1 MTIQM
6 IGQSI
11 SPILPLYVR
20 ELGQSD
26 NVIFVSGLIVSAMGI
41 SSILTSGWMGKLGD
55 KIGNHRL
62 LLLALLYS
70 GILYIFCALAQ
81 TPFQL
86 GLLRFLFGIGT
97 GALMPGVTALLNRM
111 TPKEGISRIFSY
123 NQLFFI

>member
-1 MTIQM
+1 M

-70 GILYIFCALAQ
+70 GILYIF
-81 TPFQL
+81 
-86 GLLRFLFGIGT
+86 
-97 GALMPGVTALLNRM
+97 
-111 TPKEGISRIFSY
+111 
-123 NQLFFI
+123 

>member
-1 MTIQM
+1 
-6 IGQSI
+6 
-11 SPILPLYVR
+11 
-20 ELGQSD
+20 
-26 NVIFVSGLIVSAMGI
+26 MGI

-70 GILYIFCALAQ
+70 GILYIFCALAH

-111 TPKEGISRIFSY
+111 TPKEGISRILVTPTLLLYRGSY
-123 NQLFFI
+123 LVP